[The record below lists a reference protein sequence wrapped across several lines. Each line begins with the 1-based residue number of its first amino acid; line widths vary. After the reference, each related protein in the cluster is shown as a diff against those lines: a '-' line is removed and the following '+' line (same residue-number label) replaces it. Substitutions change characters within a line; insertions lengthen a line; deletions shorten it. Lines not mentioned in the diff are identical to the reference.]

1 MGPNESNTLYDQL
14 PSSVSLPPF
23 PTSGYSQSSFSMPNL
38 SGLFPVGANL
48 LNMWFQGRQN
58 RLNREFSAQQSE
70 LSWQRGLEQWYRE
83 SAYNSP
89 ANQMRL
95 LKEAGLNPNLA
106 YDQST
111 TPAESPVYHP
121 SQYQGIA
128 PQMDP
133 LTMAQTN
140 LMNAQANNLNADT
153 SNKRAEQPGIYA
165 DAQDKLNTLLA
176 RQNLTDTWE
185 ISVETDD
192 GKVLTYDQKV
202 PVNYWAIKTN
212 TEKKE
217 IYAAAEYARYSEEDA
232 RAMYQFIN
240 ETGLTTD
247 IAQIEKTLSAMS
259 KDYSDINLNQAHINA
274 LAGEIA
280 EQAIIAKML
289 DQVNCEIDKLPPAI
303 QPAARFIVVLL
314 NKSNFS
320 FRNPIRSK
328 STVTNNTTIDKTVTH
343 VK

>member
-1 MGPNESNTLYDQL
+1 MGPNESNTLGQL
-14 PSSVSLPPF
+14 PSSVALPPF
-23 PTSGYSQSSFSMPNL
+23 PNFGSSQSSFSMPNL
-38 SGLFPVGANL
+38 SGLFPLGANL

-58 RLNREFSAQQSE
+58 RLNREFSAEQSE
-70 LSWQRGLEQWYRE
+70 LAWQRGLEQWYRE

-95 LKEAGLNPNLA
+95 LREAGLNPNLA

-128 PQMDP
+128 PQLDP

-176 RQNLTDTWE
+176 RQNLYDTWE
-185 ISVETDD
+185 ISVDADGYHET
-192 GKVLTYDQKV
+192 YEQKV
-202 PVNYWAIKTN
+202 PVNYWEIKTN

-217 IYAAAEYARYSEEDA
+217 IYAAAESAGVSALDA
-232 RAMYQFIN
+232 KVMYNFIN
-240 ETGLTTD
+240 DTGITTN

-303 QPAARFIVVLL
+303 QPAARFILVLL

-320 FRNPIRSK
+320 FRNPLRSK
-328 STVTNNTTIDKTVTH
+328 STVTNNTTIDKTVMH

>member
-1 MGPNESNTLYDQL
+1 MGPNESNTLYNQL
-14 PSSVSLPPF
+14 PSSVALPSYSS
-23 PTSGYSQSSFSMPNL
+23 TGSGQSSFSIPNL
-38 SGLFPVGANL
+38 SGLLPLGANL

-70 LSWQRGLEQWYRE
+70 LAWQRAMEQWNRE
-83 SAYNSP
+83 TSYNSP

-95 LKEAGLNPNLA
+95 LREAGLNPNLA
-106 YDQST
+106 FDQST
-111 TPAESPVYHP
+111 TPAQSPVYHP

-176 RQNLTDTWE
+176 RQNLSDTWE

-202 PVNYWAIKTN
+202 PVNYWEIKTN

-217 IYAAAEYARYSEEDA
+217 IYAAAESAGVSALDA
-232 RAMYQFIN
+232 KVMYNFIN
-240 ETGLTTD
+240 DTGITTN
-247 IAQIEKTLSAMS
+247 IAQIEKILSSMS

-274 LAGEIA
+274 LAGQIA

-289 DQVNCEIDKLPPAI
+289 DQVNCEIDKLPSAI
-303 QPAARFIVVLL
+303 QPAARFILVML

-320 FRNPIRSK
+320 FRNPVRSK
-328 STVTNNTTIDKTVTH
+328 STITNNTPLTKR
-343 VK
+343 